1 VDVVDEDSGRRLLL
15 LVRGGAPFLG
25 RPGRLVSAK
34 MRSGGTGG
42 GASMKRQS
50 DSVGT
55 LISAPM
61 RRPSSITV

>member
-1 VDVVDEDSGRRLLL
+1 MV
-15 LVRGGAPFLG
+15 PFFG

-50 DSVGT
+50 DSLGT

-61 RRPSSITV
+61 RLPFSITV